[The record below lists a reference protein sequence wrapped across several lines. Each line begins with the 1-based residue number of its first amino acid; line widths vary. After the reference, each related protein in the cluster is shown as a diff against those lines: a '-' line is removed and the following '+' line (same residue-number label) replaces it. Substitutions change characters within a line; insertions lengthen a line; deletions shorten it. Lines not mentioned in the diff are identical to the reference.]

1 MVNNGYLMVIN
12 NGYLMVINNGY
23 LIRTWWWLMVNIINN
38 GDEWLILMVI
48 NG

>member
-1 MVNNGYLMVIN
+1 MVINNGYLMVIN

-38 GDEWLILMVI
+38 GD
-48 NG
+48 